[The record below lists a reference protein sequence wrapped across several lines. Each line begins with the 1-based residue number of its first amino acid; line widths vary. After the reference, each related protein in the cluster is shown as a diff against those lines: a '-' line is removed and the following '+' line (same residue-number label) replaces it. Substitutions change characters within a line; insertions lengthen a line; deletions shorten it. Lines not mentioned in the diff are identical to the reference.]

1 MLPSAELVDMYVS
14 DEVDRIFDRVRKEFK
29 MRQKNFGV
37 DTALISLPDK
47 APAAQP
53 ASATAGTGGSPA
65 SGTGK
70 PAPEPAS
77 ASAERKGL
85 DPIWYW
91 VAGGAVV
98 AGAGLAAILLM
109 QPDAPSDGKTYVI
122 SGN

>member
-1 MLPSAELVDMYVS
+1 LLEMLPSAELVDMYVS

-47 APAAQP
+47 APASPAA
-53 ASATAGTGGSPA
+53 ASAAGHAGDQS
-65 SGTGK
+65 K
-70 PAPEPAS
+70 PEPAN
-77 ASAERKGL
+77 AAAEKRKV

-98 AGAGLAAILLM
+98 AGAGLAAVLLM
-109 QPDAPSDGKTYVI
+109 QPDAPSEGKTYVI